1 MCVLDEDEVAQKKKT
16 AGPIQK
22 KPKTSASSHSAAV
35 PEGPAPPDAHVVHV
49 VHVTPEGRF
58 YIKIGED
65 YFAADSMSSTIPGPK
80 LGTLETGAAKH

>member
-1 MCVLDEDEVAQKKKT
+1 MAQKKKT
-16 AGPIQK
+16 GGPIQK

-35 PEGPAPPDAHVVHV
+35 PEGPAPPDAHVVQYV
-49 VHVTPEGRF
+49 VHVTPEGRY